1 MQLKEYEN
9 LLALEVKVVDAIRS
23 GKKNEHKPVYSVFIN
38 PPVPHVVGSD
48 PKMEDYEA

>member
-38 PPVPHVVGSD
+38 PPIPQVFIPD
-48 PKMEDYEA
+48 PKIEEYEA